1 MQPLISVII
10 PVYNVAPYLRRCVDS
25 LLAQTFRDFELIL
38 VDDGSTDGSGD
49 ICDEYAKLGIEHNNL
64 SGKHRDPSVAI
75 QVRVIHQP
83 NAGVS
88 TARNRGIEAAEGHFI
103 SFVDADDWVE
113 PTFLQAFADEVEKH
127 PDVDCVLQGFVDHE
141 GQGIAWPE
149 AFYNSAEELCSH
161 LFELEQR
168 QLIGYVWN
176 KLFRLVLIQEHHLR
190 FDVDIPIGEDGI
202 FVMSFLNHAA
212 SLATI
217 SHVGYYYVFNGEK
230 TYPFTAFNKRLDCY
244 YDLLCSMK
252 SMPSE
257 VRNSF
262 LLKEFRFSLYVLHV
276 LYQEHRPTSERRSF
290 LQKIR
295 SRIHP
300 CKQSPV
306 LSQEYPY
313 WLLAFMDI
321 YLPHA
326 ISDYLFMHVIY
337 RG

>member
-25 LLAQTFRDFELIL
+25 LLVQTFRNFELIL
-38 VDDGSTDGSGD
+38 VDDGSSDGSGD
-49 ICDEYAKLGIEHNNL
+49 ICEEYSKLSVENNNL
-64 SGKHRDPSVAI
+64 RGENRNDSVAI
-75 QVRVIHQP
+75 EVNVIHQP

-127 PDVDCVLQGFVDHE
+127 PNVDCVLQGFVDHE
-141 GQGIAWPE
+141 GKSITWPE
-149 AFYNSAEELCSH
+149 AYYSTAEELCSH
-161 LFELEQR
+161 LFELEQQ

-176 KLFRLVLIQEHHLR
+176 KLYRRVLIQQPHLR
-190 FDVDIPIGEDGI
+190 FDSDIPIGEDEV
-202 FVMSFLNHAA
+202 FVMSFLNHAT

-217 SHVGYYYVFNGEK
+217 SQAGYYYVFNGEK
-230 TYPFTAFNKRLDCY
+230 TYSFIGFNKRLDRY
-244 YDLLCSMK
+244 YDQLCSMK
-252 SMPSE
+252 SMSSE
-257 VRNSF
+257 VRNAF

-276 LYQEHRPTSERRSF
+276 LYKEHRSTSERLSF

-300 CKQSPV
+300 CKQSRV

-313 WLLAFMDI
+313 WLLAFMAV
-321 YLPHA
+321 YLPHT
-326 ISDYLFMHVIY
+326 ISDFLFMHVIY

>member
-1 MQPLISVII
+1 MTHAPLISVII
-10 PVYNVAPYLRRCVDS
+10 PVYNAAPYLRRCVDS
-25 LLAQTFRDFELIL
+25 LLSQTFHDFELIL
-38 VDDGSTDGSGD
+38 VDDGSKDGSGEM
-49 ICDEYAKLGIEHNNL
+49 CEEYVNEDTEKGV
-64 SGKHRDPSVAI
+64 RVVAI
-75 QVRVIHQP
+75 HQS

-88 TARNRGIEAAEGHFI
+88 TTRNRGMEAAKGQYI

-113 PTFLQAFADEVEKH
+113 PCFLQAFAEEVEKH
-127 PDVDCVLQGFVDHE
+127 PNVDCVVQGFYNHE

-149 AFYNSAEELCSH
+149 AYYSTAEELCSH

-176 KLFRLVLIQEHHLR
+176 KLFRLALIQQHHLC
-190 FDVDIPIGEDGI
+190 FDANIPIGEDGI

-252 SMPSE
+252 SMSSE

-295 SRIHP
+295 SRISSS
-300 CKQSPV
+300 KQAPV
-306 LSQEYPY
+306 LSLDYPY
-313 WLLAFMDI
+313 CLLAFMVI
-321 YLPHA
+321 NLPSPL
-326 ISDYLFMHVIY
+326 SDFLFGHILY
-337 RG
+337 R